1 MYVPEFVA
9 GVITTLAVEFVLL
22 IILGIIHK
30 KK

>member
-22 IILGIIHK
+22 IILGIICK